1 MKNRDKR
8 TRLMTE
14 LLNNIK
20 RSLFNTATKSHSKKI
35 DCDDSI
41 KLYAWEFS
49 FMRKILDTRN
59 NQELK
64 MLRKIGILMVRIVAK
79 IHTIA
84 YKKTKS
90 FNIALWT
97 GIPLVVAFSS
107 FAVAAITSSRPLT
120 ADIIFPAIS
129 LFMLLQF
136 PLAMV
141 LFFENLTS
149 LMLTLSSWVK

>member
-1 MKNRDKR
+1 MQEQQMKNRDKR

-64 MLRKIGILMVRIVAK
+64 MLRKIGILMVRVVAK
-79 IHTIA
+79 LHTIA
-84 YKKTKS
+84 YKK
-90 FNIALWT
+90 NQVI
-97 GIPLVVAFSS
+97 
-107 FAVAAITSSRPLT
+107 
-120 ADIIFPAIS
+120 
-129 LFMLLQF
+129 
-136 PLAMV
+136 
-141 LFFENLTS
+141 
-149 LMLTLSSWVK
+149 